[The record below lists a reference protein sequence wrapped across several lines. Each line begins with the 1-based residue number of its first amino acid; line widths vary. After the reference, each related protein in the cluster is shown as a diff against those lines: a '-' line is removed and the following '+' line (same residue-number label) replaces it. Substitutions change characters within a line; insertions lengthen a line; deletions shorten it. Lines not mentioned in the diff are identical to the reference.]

1 MKETTVTTKLMAI
14 RDVIAANHKVVL
26 TSLYGSYNYALE
38 NEKSDIDAYVVVMPT
53 AYELLNDE
61 RTTGIPTREIEGCS
75 VAICDIRT
83 FVKRI
88 SKASFRECEVLLSP
102 WRIVENSNELLV
114 ASLDKLLSYYGGV
127 NEWRQGLGR
136 ELYGRFSS
144 YVPRIDNEMKAT
156 PPNKDRMFKYLAT
169 MLYFLQFVE
178 RHFQRGESFADALAN
193 TDEFISCLKNG
204 EFPFP
209 PVAVTEMAH
218 ELQAGWPQIAS
229 LDTSISTAWQ
239 IAADQTRQTI
249 NSQLCAALSQI
260 LTEACK

>member
-1 MKETTVTTKLMAI
+1 MRETKVTTKLMAI
-14 RDVIAANHKVVL
+14 RDVIAADHKVVF

-61 RTTGIPTREIEGCS
+61 RTIGIPTREIEDCS

-88 SKASFRECEVLLSP
+88 GKASFRECEVLLSP

-114 ASLDKLLSYYGGV
+114 ASLDKLLSYCGGV

-178 RHFQRGESFADALAN
+178 RYFQRGESFADALAN
-193 TDEFISCLKNG
+193 TDEFIPCLKNG

-209 PVAVTEMAH
+209 PVAITEMAH
-218 ELQAGWPQIAS
+218 ELQADWPQIAS

-239 IAADQTRQTI
+239 TAVDQTRQTI

-260 LTEACK
+260 LKEACK